1 MSFRHGIQLLNQP
14 NILSLPSLPN
24 FSCQKCFFAEF
35 QDSKFFLDRT
45 LFSSLI
51 HVTDWLPTL
60 YAAAGGD
67 LADLPQ
73 SIDGVNQWPSLAD
86 ARVPSKSNRQGG
98 GAIQE
103 HPI

>member
-1 MSFRHGIQLLNQP
+1 M
-14 NILSLPSLPN
+14 
-24 FSCQKCFFAEF
+24 
-35 QDSKFFLDRT
+35 
-45 LFSSLI
+45 
-51 HVTDWLPTL
+51 TDWLPTL

-98 GAIQE
+98 ARFDLIATKATLT
-103 HPI
+103 

>member
-1 MSFRHGIQLLNQP
+1 M
-14 NILSLPSLPN
+14 
-24 FSCQKCFFAEF
+24 
-35 QDSKFFLDRT
+35 
-45 LFSSLI
+45 
-51 HVTDWLPTL
+51 TDWLPTL

-98 GAIQE
+98 AQFWKIRFDF
-103 HPI
+103 I

>member
-1 MSFRHGIQLLNQP
+1 M
-14 NILSLPSLPN
+14 
-24 FSCQKCFFAEF
+24 
-35 QDSKFFLDRT
+35 
-45 LFSSLI
+45 
-51 HVTDWLPTL
+51 TDWLPTL

-103 HPI
+103 HLI